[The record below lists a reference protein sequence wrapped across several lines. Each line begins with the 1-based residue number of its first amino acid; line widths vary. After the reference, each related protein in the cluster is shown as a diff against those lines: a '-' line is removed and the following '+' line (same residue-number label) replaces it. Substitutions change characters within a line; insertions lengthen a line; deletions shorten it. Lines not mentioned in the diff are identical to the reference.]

1 MAKVVMVADDLT
13 GANANCS
20 LMKKI
25 GLTACSLLNSFNEIP
40 SDMDVVAYTTNSR
53 AIEPEEAYKRVREGL
68 KKLKDDEV
76 ILYSKRIDSTLRGNL
91 GSELRAF
98 LDELEDYIGIC
109 VPAYPDS
116 GRIVV
121 NGTMI
126 VNGSLLMNTD
136 AGKDSKTHRYFQT
149 MQKLCYRRI

>member
-1 MAKVVMVADDLT
+1 M
-13 GANANCS
+13 
-20 LMKKI
+20 
-25 GLTACSLLNSFNEIP
+25 
-40 SDMDVVAYTTNSR
+40 
-53 AIEPEEAYKRVREGL
+53 
-68 KKLKDDEV
+68 
-76 ILYSKRIDSTLRGNL
+76 RGNL

-136 AGKDSKTHRYFQT
+136 AGKDSKTPVFSNDAETLLSKNLENQVKSIYLEDVE
-149 MQKLCYRRI
+149 KRRRVYS